1 MLNPRTRSA
10 GKEEDVA
17 EGHAG
22 GLVCQRKMVGQGE
35 LETGDPLR

>member
-22 GLVCQRKMVGQGE
+22 GAGVTEEDGRGRVSWRQVIH
-35 LETGDPLR
+35 